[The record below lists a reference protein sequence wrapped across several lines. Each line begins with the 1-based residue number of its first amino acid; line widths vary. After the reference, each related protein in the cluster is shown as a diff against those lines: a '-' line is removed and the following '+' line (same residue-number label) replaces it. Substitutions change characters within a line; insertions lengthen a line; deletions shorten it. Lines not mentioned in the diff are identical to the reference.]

1 MDVAWQWQQQRM
13 AEPPPPPAES
23 AAAAAVSDSPTSCPL
38 RNIESK
44 DQGRRGGPR
53 NRGGGRGREGGAME
67 SMKDVSCALGRV
79 EKRATIDRTETRRG
93 EGDLL
98 PPFISPPSL
107 PPSISSILRATMIR
121 WMSVELRQRVRGGQR
136 TLARV
141 VPQNRSFRVSP
152 LEA

>member
-107 PPSISSILRATMIR
+107 PPSLPQYPPSLPQSPPFC
-121 WMSVELRQRVRGGQR
+121 EQR
-136 TLARV
+136 
-141 VPQNRSFRVSP
+141 
-152 LEA
+152 